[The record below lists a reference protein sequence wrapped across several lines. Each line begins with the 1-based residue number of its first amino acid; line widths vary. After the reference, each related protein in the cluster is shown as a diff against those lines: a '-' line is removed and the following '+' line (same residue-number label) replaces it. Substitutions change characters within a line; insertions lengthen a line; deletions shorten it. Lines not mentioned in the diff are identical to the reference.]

1 MYKEIDILTILH
13 KGISRIYFYKGYN
26 QFVRYPQRATVNV
39 YRGRF
44 TYFKSVFFES
54 ILVYCQKAYN
64 SDYQRCNILA
74 TKVSQE
80 LKINFRDTFYKKSAI
95 SRNSQ

>member
-13 KGISRIYFYKGYN
+13 KGSTRIYFYKGYI
-26 QFVRYPQRATVNV
+26 QFLYYPKRATVNA

-44 TYFKSVFFES
+44 TYFKSVFLKS
-54 ILVYCQKAYN
+54 ILVYYQKAYN

>member
-13 KGISRIYFYKGYN
+13 KGSTRIYFYKGYI
-26 QFVRYPQRATVNV
+26 QFLYYPKRATVNV

-44 TYFKSVFFES
+44 TYFKSVFLKS